1 MFSDF
6 PQTLRRYGID
16 ADVRVIMDIYQTME
30 MGIVTNLGSL
40 FDVCQHLICKSR
52 REIAPYTLAFWE
64 YFLGIDI
71 TEFNSIDD
79 AIRNSVAFEHW
90 LSEKSETGKI

>member
-30 MGIVTNLGSL
+30 NESMRVHYYFRFN
-40 FDVCQHLICKSR
+40 QQARK
-52 REIAPYTLAFWE
+52 RE
-64 YFLGIDI
+64 
-71 TEFNSIDD
+71 N
-79 AIRNSVAFEHW
+79 
-90 LSEKSETGKI
+90 

>member
-16 ADVRVIMDIYQTME
+16 ADVRVIMDMYRTME

-40 FDVCQHLICKSR
+40 FDVC
-52 REIAPYTLAFWE
+52 
-64 YFLGIDI
+64 
-71 TEFNSIDD
+71 
-79 AIRNSVAFEHW
+79 
-90 LSEKSETGKI
+90 